1 MCNRF
6 IRFEKELIMPFKK
19 VETGIYSYYKKSD
32 DTKKHQSYYFSTTNT
47 DGRTIKLKSKHTDI
61 RQVRKE
67 RAGCDLRVEADNAIS
82 INRNSTLNEVAKSY
96 ISVKTG
102 KPMPKLEYQKYLKHC
117 EHGIG
122 KKKIKSITATDVAQ
136 FKANLESNGLKPRPR
151 MIQLKALLNAGGSTV
166 KVKIDKVNASIKKR
180 YFTQDELDIIFD
192 MAQRIHPELHFFTK
206 MLLYTGQ
213 RPKNVL
219 EVKVDDIHLDRS
231 VIDFGEIKGQEE
243 AEIPI
248 SKKLRPLLEK
258 WIQDREGNLFQLS
271 QDYLQELSQEIFDV
285 FNKPLYKKD
294 GMSAEEEKQARKEAY
309 KTKRHRWAS
318 FYGLRHTTAV
328 NIIKNTG
335 SVYKAQQML
344 RHSDIKMTMIYAQ
357 DEDAQGTADAI

>member
-6 IRFEKELIMPFKK
+6 IHFEKESIMPFKK
-19 VETGIYSYYKKSD
+19 AETGIYSYYKKSD
-32 DTKKHQSYYFSTTNT
+32 DTKKHQSYYFSTTNA
-47 DGRTIKLKSKHTDI
+47 DGKTIKLKSKYTDI

-67 RAGCDLRVEADNAIS
+67 RAGCDLRVEVDDTTS
-82 INRNSTLNEVAKSY
+82 INRNSTLNEVAKNY
-96 ISVKTG
+96 ISSKTG
-102 KPMPKLEYQKYLKHC
+102 RPMPDIEHKKYLKHC
-117 EHGIG
+117 EHSIG
-122 KKKIKSITATDVAQ
+122 KKKIKSITTTDVAQ
-136 FKANLESNGLKPRPR
+136 FKASLESKGLQPRPR

-166 KVKIDKVNASIKKR
+166 KIKIDKVNSSIKKR

-192 MAQRIHPELHFFTK
+192 MAQRIHPELYFFVK

-219 EVKVDDIHLDRS
+219 EVKVDDIHLIRS

-248 SKKLRPLLEK
+248 ARKLRPILED
-258 WIQDREGNLFQLS
+258 WIQGKEGNLFQLS

-285 FNKPLYKKD
+285 FNKPLYYKD
-294 GMSAEEEKQARKEAY
+294 GMSKEEEKQARKEAY
-309 KTKRHRWAS
+309 KAKRHRWAS

-357 DEDAQGTADAI
+357 DEDQQGTADAI